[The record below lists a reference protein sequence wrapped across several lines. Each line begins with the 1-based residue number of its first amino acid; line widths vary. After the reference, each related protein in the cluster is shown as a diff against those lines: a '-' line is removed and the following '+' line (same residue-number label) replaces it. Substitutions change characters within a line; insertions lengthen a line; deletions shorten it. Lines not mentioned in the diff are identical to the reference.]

1 MRDRND
7 SVQSRIFQSHLEPSN
22 GFKNLRRDVGTF
34 STVPEPSHRSFSKL
48 LSQKKIKIVI
58 CGFSTLKLPWSTM
71 VTMVV
76 LRKTLAT
83 MNIAG
88 YAVEAAVEQP
98 ATNLQHAFVANCA
111 LFK

>member
-1 MRDRND
+1 
-7 SVQSRIFQSHLEPSN
+7 
-22 GFKNLRRDVGTF
+22 
-34 STVPEPSHRSFSKL
+34 
-48 LSQKKIKIVI
+48 
-58 CGFSTLKLPWSTM
+58 M